1 MCGCIPYPSLGY
13 INHFLITGNTV
24 RCPRVPNITDPPEK
38 QHKPHINP
46 DRCGHLNFAPFIFSG
61 FDFPYTFTT
70 SQFNS
75 VCQETYPC
83 TGGAGDEKV
92 LCLPDKLQGGRP
104 FHLVPGKPAAYCVV
118 YLFRIGLVTER
129 GHAYESL
136 YGRFRAVVPFAG
148 KQSGEEVAQSGRFGK
163 GWREAFGEGHGHAV
177 ELHAVHLKDGEHF
190 LIPVKTDLGGTRAQR
205 NRPCKP

>member
-1 MCGCIPYPSLGY
+1 MDILILLHLFFPALIFHTLSQPVNSIQYARKLIP
-13 INHFLITGNTV
+13 
-24 RCPRVPNITDPPEK
+24 VPEEPVMKRSCACRT
-38 QHKPHINP
+38 
-46 DRCGHLNFAPFIFSG
+46 
-61 FDFPYTFTT
+61 
-70 SQFNS
+70 NS
-75 VCQETYPC
+75 RE
-83 TGGAGDEKV
+83 
-92 LCLPDKLQGGRP
+92 GGRP

-148 KQSGEEVAQSGRFGK
+148 KQSGEEVARSGRFGK